1 MLSLNLARR
10 ADESSAS
17 HFGAGSYQG
26 VSFESLKGLCPA
38 DWLDS
43 QTMDNGP
50 GVSRV
55 QTLRVQNRLR
65 LHRT

>member
-10 ADESSAS
+10 ANESSAS

-50 GVSRV
+50 G
-55 QTLRVQNRLR
+55 
-65 LHRT
+65 